1 MNVEE
6 RIRECLLLEKM
17 RNNEDI
23 ARELGL
29 VDVSEVKQYDV
40 QKKGDI
46 NMFNLYRFYSES
58 TVGDV
63 EKNKPTTW
71 LVSK

>member
-1 MNVEE
+1 MLMNVEE

-40 QKKGDI
+40 QKK
-46 NMFNLYRFYSES
+46 
-58 TVGDV
+58 V
-63 EKNKPTTW
+63 
-71 LVSK
+71 